1 MVVRR
6 LESLGLIIGPLLF
19 ALSPLFWID
28 GHYGVTGGLLIA
40 IAAVP
45 WVYGLIGEYNALRPR
60 FPLLSG
66 LWMLLVLI
74 GMFGTV
80 AFGLQ
85 GVFESVFGIT
95 EFRSLATFD
104 IYPLP
109 VAIVLILAGPLF
121 PVALLSLGAMHW
133 WTGLTPAGAL
143 CCWYL
148 RRLRSRLRG
157 YLDLSQLRSSLTSS
171 CSQPSVWSPGLPGIE
186 GTRNPYNLRLALNDA
201 EL

>member
-1 MVVRR
+1 M
-6 LESLGLIIGPLLF
+6 ESFGLIIGPLLF

-85 GVFESVFGIT
+85 GVFESVFGIA

-133 WTGLTPAGAL
+133 WTGLTPRWSAVLLVFAAAAFPVARISRSVPVAFIADL
-143 CCWYL
+143 VMLAAFCVVAWFAWH
-148 RRLRSRLRG
+148 RRDEES
-157 YLDLSQLRSSLTSS
+157 
-171 CSQPSVWSPGLPGIE
+171 I
-186 GTRNPYNLRLALNDA
+186 
-201 EL
+201 

>member
-1 MVVRR
+1 M
-6 LESLGLIIGPLLF
+6 ESLGLIIGPLLF

-133 WTGLTPAGAL
+133 WTGLTPRWSAVLLVFAAAAFPVARISRSVPVAFIADL
-143 CCWYL
+143 VMLAAFCVVAWFAWH
-148 RRLRSRLRG
+148 RRDEES
-157 YLDLSQLRSSLTSS
+157 
-171 CSQPSVWSPGLPGIE
+171 I
-186 GTRNPYNLRLALNDA
+186 
-201 EL
+201 

>member
-1 MVVRR
+1 MAVRR

-40 IAAVP
+40 IATVP

-133 WTGLTPAGAL
+133 WTGLTPRWSAVLLVFAAAAFPVARISRSVPVAFIADL
-143 CCWYL
+143 VMLAAFCVVAWFAWH
-148 RRLRSRLRG
+148 RRDEES
-157 YLDLSQLRSSLTSS
+157 
-171 CSQPSVWSPGLPGIE
+171 I
-186 GTRNPYNLRLALNDA
+186 
-201 EL
+201 